1 MSILRRCL
9 ACKDWRAC
17 PGFEWYEPRE
27 IRWCFNQCLWVIQF
41 MSILEI
47 GEYPPDPTPTGYVG
61 FGSKPQFR
69 SGGNFI
75 TAAGLFAEI
84 DWRLRRADG
93 DGDTLKHEVQKLGVM
108 NYLALSRAAR
118 NALAYVAGYKRKRK
132 YGLWLSQRQYR
143 AANKAI
149 K

>member
-1 MSILRRCL
+1 MSLRRCL
-9 ACKDWRAC
+9 SCRNWKSC
-17 PGFEWYEPRE
+17 NGYEWYAPTE
-27 IRWCFNQCLWVIQF
+27 IVFCFSQVIF
-41 MSILEI
+41 LLIHLDILEV
-47 GEYPPDPTPTGYVG
+47 GEYPPDPTPTGYSALG
-61 FGSKPQFR
+61 GKPQFR

-93 DGDTLKHEVQKLGVM
+93 DGDTLRHEVQKLGVT

-118 NALAYVAGYKRKRK
+118 NALAYCAGYKRKRK

-143 AANKAI
+143 FAKQAI